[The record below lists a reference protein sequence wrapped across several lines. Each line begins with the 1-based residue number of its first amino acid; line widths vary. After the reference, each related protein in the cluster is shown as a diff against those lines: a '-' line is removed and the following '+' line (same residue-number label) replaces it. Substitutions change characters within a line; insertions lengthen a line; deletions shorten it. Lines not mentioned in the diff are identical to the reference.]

1 MGRCRLQLSTT
12 VKIRNGRRSA
22 KMACTKSMLQRS
34 EDRSGSGRATD
45 ATQYV
50 SASNSHPELQP
61 TRRQQA
67 AEALAITDQ
76 PSCNNTQIRRY
87 PNRGRASGFFRKASD
102 SRCLCSKRSSPAAS
116 ISCSLLPVAA
126 TAASSLTPDARTS
139 SSRRK
144 AYSAMPNCRQRSL
157 SGGDVMF
164 VP

>member
-50 SASNSHPELQP
+50 SASNSHPELKP

-87 PNRGRASGFFRKASD
+87 PNRGRAEAFF
-102 SRCLCSKRSSPAAS
+102 SRPPTAGAYAARGRHQPLQSAVLFFQLPQPPQARSP
-116 ISCSLLPVAA
+116 
-126 TAASSLTPDARTS
+126 PDARTS

>member
-1 MGRCRLQLSTT
+1 
-12 VKIRNGRRSA
+12 
-22 KMACTKSMLQRS
+22 MLQRS

-50 SASNSHPELQP
+50 SASNSHPELKP

-144 AYSAMPNCRQRSL
+144 AYSAMPSYRQRSL

-164 VP
+164 VLERFFIFRPSRRVVKNRS